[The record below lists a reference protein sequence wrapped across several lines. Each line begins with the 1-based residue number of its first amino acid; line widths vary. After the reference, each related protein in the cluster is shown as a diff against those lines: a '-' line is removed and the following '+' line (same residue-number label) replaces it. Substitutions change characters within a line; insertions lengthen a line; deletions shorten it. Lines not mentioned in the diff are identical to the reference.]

1 MSRLLP
7 LCILDSILA
16 QCKELCKKN
25 AGKTWSPGN
34 LVQVAKKRRSIFDIR
49 RKRLRPLFRQAPE
62 ESTVSGIRNSEFGIR
77 NSEFGIRNSEFG
89 IRKKVMPARLFC
101 QAKPKSFPAAPR
113 PSAPHPVS
121 LRTSPQAGAA
131 LRSSISIRRRSRHNN
146 CSLFTIHY
154 SFHHVPFPASIEP
167 MHKSPFLSDS
177 ASIQAQVI
185 NFFVILLLKIMVIW
199 ANCRID

>member
-131 LRSSISIRRRSRHNN
+131 LRSSISIRRRSRHHNY
-146 CSLFTIHY
+146 SLFTIHF
-154 SFHHVPFPASIEP
+154 SFHHFPRSRPRQASP
-167 MHKSPFLSDS
+167 VGPSPRLIAHQPAGWCGTPLLYFNPS
-177 ASIQAQVI
+177 AQPTQ
-185 NFFVILLLKIMVIW
+185 
-199 ANCRID
+199 

>member
-7 LCILDSILA
+7 LCILVSILA
-16 QCKELCKKN
+16 QRRELCKKN
-25 AGKTWSPGN
+25 AGKTCAPGI

-49 RKRLRPLFRQAPE
+49 RKRLRPLFRQALE
-62 ESTVSGIRNSEFGIR
+62 ESTVFGIR

-131 LRSSISIRRRSRHNN
+131 LRSSISIRRRSRHHNY
-146 CSLFTIHY
+146 SLFTIHF

-167 MHKSPFLSDS
+167 MHKSPLLSDS